1 MCFFTKGHK
10 KNKNQ
15 KKTPRKSLQRG
26 LTVFWI
32 FKDTRYFPTNNSKL
46 FQVPPITLSLSLTM
60 KIRTGKKA
68 WKHSKHN
75 LYSKHVWYGLICQQA
90 SLSPVKLFKPE
101 TLNPFYN
108 AIYILIF
115 QLCQQNL
122 CIWRSKTNL
131 KGNTADLFHVT
142 QSNLMS
148 IGFGS
153 RFPKFN
159 RSHLKSNNKKHFWVN
174 FTRQSSVFYCFMENL
189 RRIKQLDK
197 CLAVTPWN
205 SKKENGGWYG
215 EQFSQL

>member
-1 MCFFTKGHK
+1 MCFSTKGHK
-10 KNKNQ
+10 KKQKTKKNTQ
-15 KKTPRKSLQRG
+15 KKFTKRTYSFLNFQRYQ
-26 LTVFWI
+26 VFSNKQ
-32 FKDTRYFPTNNSKL
+32 FKAFSGTSHHT
-46 FQVPPITLSLSLTM
+46 LSLTM